1 VPFLDCA
8 DTYNSPAAPEA
19 MERIAVAI
27 GASDAPVGLHRMA
40 AKLGVPM
47 ALRDLGIKEADLDR
61 ACEIALANPYWNP
74 RPIEAAPLRALLQ
87 RAWEGAEP
95 QP

>member
-1 VPFLDCA
+1 
-8 DTYNSPAAPEA
+8 
-19 MERIAVAI
+19 
-27 GASDAPVGLHRMA
+27 MA
-40 AKLGVPM
+40 AKLGVPT
-47 ALRDLGIKEADLDR
+47 ALRDLGLKEADLDR